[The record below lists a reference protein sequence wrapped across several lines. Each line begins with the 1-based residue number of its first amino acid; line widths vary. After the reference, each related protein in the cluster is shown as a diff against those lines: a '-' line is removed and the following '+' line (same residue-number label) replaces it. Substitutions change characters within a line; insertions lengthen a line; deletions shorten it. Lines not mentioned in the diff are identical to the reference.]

1 MKNLTDIC
9 NESILGDINVSIQK
23 TDNIFKQAEVELNA
37 IKNLTWEA
45 ILDTAKFKNQVIE
58 FSFRITCPN
67 VLIMLG
73 INNPEADGL
82 IINIELYDSFST
94 YGVMT
99 VKGKNQRN
107 YGVSQIV
114 GKWAIISPRY
124 IGAIRP
130 KKLSVAIK
138 RIQEALNKIADID
151 TLKDICSEFKK
162 D

>member
-1 MKNLTDIC
+1 
-9 NESILGDINVSIQK
+9 
-23 TDNIFKQAEVELNA
+23 
-37 IKNLTWEA
+37 
-45 ILDTAKFKNQVIE
+45 
-58 FSFRITCPN
+58 
-67 VLIMLG
+67 MLG
-73 INNPEADGL
+73 INNSEADGL
-82 IINIELYDSFST
+82 IINIELYESYST

-114 GKWAIISPRY
+114 GKWSIISPRY

-138 RIQEALNKIADID
+138 RIPDALNKIADID

>member
-9 NESILGDINVSIQK
+9 NESILDDIDTSIQK

-37 IKNLTWEA
+37 IKNLTWEN
-45 ILDTAKFKNQVIE
+45 ILDIAKIKNSVIE

-67 VLIMLG
+67 LLIMLG
-73 INNPEADGL
+73 INNPDADGL
-82 IINIELYDSFST
+82 IIHINLYDNYRT
-94 YGVMT
+94 YAVLT
-99 VKGKNQRN
+99 IKGKKQRN
-107 YGVSQIV
+107 YNISQVVGNWALITNCIGV
-114 GKWAIISPRY
+114 
-124 IGAIRP
+124 IRP

-138 RIQEALNKIADID
+138 CIQEALNKIADID

>member
-1 MKNLTDIC
+1 MKNLIDIC
-9 NESILGDINVSIQK
+9 NESILDDIDVSIQK
-23 TDNIFKQAEVELNA
+23 GDNIIKQAELELNA
-37 IKNLTWEA
+37 IKNLTWED

-67 VLIMLG
+67 VLVLLG
-73 INNPEADGL
+73 FNNPEADGL
-82 IINIELYDSFST
+82 IINIELYDSYRT

-99 VKGKNQRN
+99 IKGKNQRN
-107 YGVSQIV
+107 YNISQIV
-114 GKWAIISPRY
+114 GDWTLITNY
-124 IGAIRP
+124 IGVIRP

-151 TLKDICSEFKK
+151 TLKNICSKFKK